1 MQRFLEPNRRL
12 DKTISI
18 GITVT
23 TDLIRNFLYSDG
35 VIPRFVF
42 EHFQKV
48 EIVLKPTGCTGF
60 RNSIAGPEH
69 TLCLVDT
76 QGYLHLFDRHTIY
89 GLEYSI

>member
-1 MQRFLEPNRRL
+1 MHNFFRPEPLLEL
-12 DKTISI
+12 
-18 GITVT
+18 
-23 TDLIRNFLYSDG
+23 LYLQ
-35 VIPRFVF
+35 PFVF

>member
-23 TDLIRNFLYSDG
+23 TDLIRNFYIRMVS
-35 VIPRFVF
+35 RFVF